1 MILDNLIEGIA
12 QDIRS
17 HKILAI
23 HRMLSVNQCSRWG
36 ANLSKKTKSQILILR
51 CEITYVFQ
59 SCHYFHRLPFGLI
72 DLQ

>member
-23 HRMLSVNQCSRWG
+23 HRMLSVNQGSRRG
-36 ANLSKKTKSQILILR
+36 ANLSKKTKSQILI
-51 CEITYVFQ
+51 
-59 SCHYFHRLPFGLI
+59 
-72 DLQ
+72 